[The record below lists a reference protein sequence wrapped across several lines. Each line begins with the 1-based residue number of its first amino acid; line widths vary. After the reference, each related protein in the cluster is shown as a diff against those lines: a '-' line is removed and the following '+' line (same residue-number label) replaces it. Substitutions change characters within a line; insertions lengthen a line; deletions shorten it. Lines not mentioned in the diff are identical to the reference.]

1 MLLLYAVVVVFE
13 IVVVVVVDD
22 AGVFLVIYIKVI
34 NFVFFTGW
42 CLKFQC

>member
-13 IVVVVVVDD
+13 IVVVVVDD

>member
-1 MLLLYAVVVVFE
+1 MLLYAVVVVFE
-13 IVVVVVVDD
+13 IVVVVVDD

>member
-13 IVVVVVVDD
+13 IVVVVDDD
-22 AGVFLVIYIKVI
+22 AGLFLVIYIKVI
-34 NFVFFTGW
+34 NFIFFTGW

>member
-13 IVVVVVVDD
+13 IVVVVDDD